1 VHSIV
6 FRDAADVIALTICGF
21 VIGEIRLQ
29 DLVEAI
35 AKVYRRRSGPTKYDI
50 NSSWVSEIHQRLP
63 EFQSAW
69 EHSGPALL
77 QGCPEVSFAETGRV
91 RTQVL
96 VRFPQ
101 FRYYSHRAVH
111 FTIGKRCAT
120 SVYQS
125 ALHVFAR
132 VSV

>member
-1 VHSIV
+1 MHSIV
-6 FRDAADVIALTICGF
+6 FRDAADVIALTIFGF

-77 QGCPEVSFAETGRV
+77 QGCPEVSIEEVSSFAFANQTFCIIPRNPS
-91 RTQVL
+91 RTHI
-96 VRFPQ
+96 P
-101 FRYYSHRAVH
+101 
-111 FTIGKRCAT
+111 
-120 SVYQS
+120 S
-125 ALHVFAR
+125 AASLAHI
-132 VSV
+132 